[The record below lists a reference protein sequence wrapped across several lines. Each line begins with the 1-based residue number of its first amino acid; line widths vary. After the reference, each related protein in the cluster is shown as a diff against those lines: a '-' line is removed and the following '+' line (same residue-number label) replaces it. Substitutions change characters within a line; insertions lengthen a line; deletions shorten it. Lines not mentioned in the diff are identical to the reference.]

1 MESFIGSVLT
11 NMRGCAILC
20 KEVHML
26 GAIYILETRG
36 KGFYKVV
43 EKIVNNFSSE
53 QELETLVENVAND
66 VFAKN
71 GAIGKVEPVNDFFM
85 SGSVEIDGKKFKTKK
100 LRTYRVKI
108 NHSKLTKDAEFFVES
123 VVLNDNGKVA

>member
-1 MESFIGSVLT
+1 
-11 NMRGCAILC
+11 
-20 KEVHML
+20 ML
-26 GAIYILETRG
+26 GAIYVLETRG
-36 KGFYKVV
+36 KGLYKVV

-53 QELETLVENVAND
+53 QEVETLAEHVAND

-85 SGSVEIDGKKFKTKK
+85 SGSVEIDEKKFKTKK